1 MTTTARLS
9 MSVNQPLGRRIVSL
23 PLAAAAPLLGWLI
36 WMMVQCDWWPDI
48 RRHRA

>member
-1 MTTTARLS
+1 MTPVTR
-9 MSVNQPLGRRIVSL
+9 LGRSFKRSLIPRIVSL
-23 PLAAAAPLLGWLI
+23 PMAAAAPILGWLI